1 MRHAARGQAGFSLV
15 ELMIAMVLG
24 LLVLG
29 MMLSLYTTS
38 MVNNNKI
45 NSLGRLN
52 LEVKSL
58 VELMSRDIRRAG
70 YWSGAGA
77 AALSSGFANNAY
89 NSQADTTAL
98 QVSSDKTCITFAYD
112 MNDSGDAPDANEYV
126 GYKLHQGGI
135 YIRSG
140 NSNCA
145 SQSNWTLLTHSQVVI
160 DSLKFDLSRV
170 NAKGEAG
177 LVPSEG
183 LNTLM
188 STVTISMT
196 ASLKNYSDKKI
207 AINKK
212 VLVRNQAY

>member
-1 MRHAARGQAGFSLV
+1 MRHAAKPQAGFSLI

-70 YWSGAGA
+70 YWSGASS

-89 NSQADTTAL
+89 GAQSAAL
-98 QVSSDKTCITFAYD
+98 AVSSDKTCITFAYD
-112 MNDSGDAPDANEYV
+112 MNNTGDVPEAHEYV
-126 GYKLHQGGI
+126 GYKLYQGGI
-135 YIRSG
+135 YVRSG

-145 SQSNWTLLTHSQVVI
+145 TQSNWTLLTHSQVVI
-160 DSLKFDLSRV
+160 DSLVFDLNRI

-188 STVTISMT
+188 STVSINLT
-196 ASLKNYSDKKI
+196 ASLKNYSEKKVV
-207 AINKK
+207 INKK